1 MSVRVRVSGVLAV
14 AVLVSACQV
23 RKSANPL
30 SPSVAGPIP
39 GVSITAP
46 TLSGPTSGARI
57 NSAQQPITLTVDNAT
72 TSGVRPLSY
81 RFEVASDAA
90 FATIVATQEGIA
102 PDPSGRTSLRLS
114 ATLPDRTYFWR
125 ARAQDGANTGSF
137 AGPFS
142 FAVFTPVVFQ
152 PPVLASPAEGE
163 VVTSLTPRL
172 VIANAARTGPATTVQ
187 YAIGLYAEALTQQAL
202 QQTWTVPEMPGAQTT
217 FDIPPGVLQNG
228 KQYFWFAFAVESAV
242 QGPYSAPR
250 SFRTP
255 AASGGGSGGSGG
267 GGGTGG
273 GGGGTAS
280 DFAGLGPVTIVG
292 GSPDVRGFAVT
303 SRITALRFSPGNI
316 HLQHTKAGQWTP
328 VDIGGALQES
338 TLWVFF
344 RINGQWYATGGERW
358 RPSQTDKALSAPSAI
373 GRGWF
378 YNANWAPMTGYVP
391 RPGETVGFMVVAGS
405 TRADSRTPVRE
416 RSPILLIPFPADGT
430 NASFP

>member
-1 MSVRVRVSGVLAV
+1 MSVRLYVSGMLAV
-14 AVLVSACQV
+14 GLALSACQV

-39 GVSITAP
+39 GVSITTPA
-46 TLSGPTSGARI
+46 LSVPATGARI
-57 NSAQQPITLTVDNAT
+57 SSAQQPITLTVDNAT

-81 RFEVASDAA
+81 RFEVAGDAA
-90 FATIVATQEGIA
+90 FATIVAMQEGIA
-102 PDPSGRTSLRLS
+102 PDPGGKTSLRLS
-114 ATLPDRTYFWR
+114 TTLPDRTYFWR
-125 ARAQDGANTGSF
+125 ARAQDGANTGNF

-142 FAVFTPVVFQ
+142 FTVFTPVVFQ
-152 PPVLASPAEGE
+152 APVLVSPAEGE

-172 VIANAARTGPATTVQ
+172 VINNAARTGPATSVQ
-187 YAIGLYAEALTQQAL
+187 YSVALYAEAFTHQAL
-202 QQTWTVPEMPGAQTT
+202 QQVWTVAEAPGAQTT
-217 FDIPPGVLQNG
+217 FDIPSGVLQNG
-228 KQYFWFAFAVESAV
+228 KQYFWFAFAVDPTA
-242 QGPYSAPR
+242 QGPYSGPR

-255 AASGGGSGGSGG
+255 ALSGG
-267 GGGTGG
+267 GGGGGDGTG

-280 DFAGLGPVTIVG
+280 DFASLGPVTIVG

-344 RINGQWYATGGERW
+344 RINGQWYAAGGERW
-358 RPSQTDKALSAPSAI
+358 RPGQTDKALSAPSAI
-373 GRGWF
+373 GSGWF

-405 TRADSRTPVRE
+405 TRADARTPVRE
-416 RSPILLIPFPADGT
+416 RSPILLVPFPADGA
-430 NASFP
+430 NVSFP

>member
-1 MSVRVRVSGVLAV
+1 MPVGLRVSGIVAV
-14 AVLVSACQV
+14 ALLAAACQV
-23 RKSANPL
+23 KKSSNPL

-39 GVSITAP
+39 GVSITTPA
-46 TLSGPTSGARI
+46 LSVPVSGARI
-57 NSAQQPITLTVDNAT
+57 NSAQQPVTLAVGNAS

-90 FATIVATQEGIA
+90 FTTLVASQEGIP
-102 PDPSGRTSLRLS
+102 PDASGRTSFQLTAS
-114 ATLPDRTYFWR
+114 LPDRTYFWR
-125 ARAQDGANTGSF
+125 ARAQDGANTGTF

-142 FAVFTPVVFQ
+142 FTIFTPVVFQ
-152 PPVLASPAEGE
+152 VPGLASPTEGE
-163 VVTSLTPRL
+163 TVTSLTPRL
-172 VIANAARTGPATTVQ
+172 VITNATRTGPATNVR
-187 YAIGLYAEALTQQAL
+187 YGIALYLEAFTNEALL
-202 QQTWTVPEMPGAQTT
+202 RTWTVAEMPGAQTT
-217 FDIPPGVLQNG
+217 FDLPAGLLQNG
-228 KQYFWFAFAVESAV
+228 KRYIWFSFAIDDTV
-242 QGPYSAPR
+242 QGPPATAR

-255 AASGGGSGGSGG
+255 AAAGG
-267 GGGTGG
+267 GGGTGGGGTG

-292 GSPDVRGFAVT
+292 GSPDVRNFAVT

-316 HLQHTKAGQWTP
+316 HLQHTKLGQWTP

-344 RINGQWYATGGERW
+344 RINGQWYGTGGERW
-358 RPSQTDKALSAPSAI
+358 RPGQTDKALSSPSAI

-405 TRADSRTPVRE
+405 TRADARTPVRE
-416 RSPILLIPFPADGT
+416 RSSILLIPFPADGT
-430 NASFP
+430 TAGFP